1 MDKQSNRGYLLWE
14 MLVAIAL
21 VGIFTAWSAVEY
33 AAFQD
38 RQALLR
44 ATSALCA
51 AIHQTQA
58 LAQQNRGAQSN
69 MPTLHINIDHHPATY
84 YVTARNKRIG
94 QRAVLPEGISFS
106 AGQSKL
112 VQFQSNGRPMQSYRG
127 NYQIV
132 LENRHHERKKIIISA
147 QTGRVR
153 VQ

>member
-1 MDKQSNRGYLLWE
+1 MDKQSNRGYLFWE

-21 VGIFTAWSAVEY
+21 VGMFTAWSAVQY

-69 MPTLHINIDHHPATY
+69 MPTLHLNVDHRPAMY
-84 YVTARNKRIG
+84 YVTARNTLIG
-94 QRAVLPEGISFS
+94 QRAALPEGISFS

-132 LENRHHERKKIIISA
+132 LENRHHERKRIIISA